1 MKQYLLLRF
10 AFAVWLASLLMTAF
24 AGIESQAQTQVQV
37 QSGTT
42 STQIQIKVTNVTAQ
56 SVSVNIRIP
65 GAVGDIKVHLNGRD
79 VSSRFSTADCDGATC
94 ETATLA
100 EADGFRVAKNVLSVN
115 AGSGMTGRL
124 RFDGISSSASPSTAP
139 QLKAMALTS
148 PQAQPVSGGITS
160 PFLPPTLTLKTLYNG
175 GWNGQVDPTNPWF
188 TVGTQGYPSV
198 QPTNCGGSAIFMAV
212 VLDRQTLVEKTS
224 APESSPQCFANSAA
238 LKTYL
243 SGLNT
248 AGATSDLVIVG
259 SNSGQSPDKGLDLTD
274 IGGSLYGSA
283 NGFAYPAGIMAI
295 GVPGATTGTAY
306 QQWYNSATGYEAA

>member
-1 MKQYLLLRF
+1 MVKLS
-10 AFAVWLASLLMTAF
+10 A
-24 AGIESQAQTQVQV
+24 
-37 QSGTT
+37 
-42 STQIQIKVTNVTAQ
+42 
-56 SVSVNIRIP
+56 
-65 GAVGDIKVHLNGRD
+65 
-79 VSSRFSTADCDGATC
+79 ADCNGATC

-100 EADGFRVAKNVLSVN
+100 EADRFRVAKNVLSVN

-124 RFDGISSSASPSTAP
+124 RFDGTTSSGSPSTSP

-175 GWNGQVDPTNPWF
+175 GWNGQIDPTNPWF

-243 SGLNT
+243 SGLKT
-248 AGATSDLVIVG
+248 AGVTSDLVILA
-259 SNSGQSPDKGLDLTD
+259 SNQNASPDSGLDLTD
-274 IGGSLYGSA
+274 IGGSLYGGGPPSTGSSGGSPI
-283 NGFAYPAGIMAI
+283 NGNYPAGIMAI
-295 GVPGATTGTAY
+295 GVPGASSGTAY
-306 QQWYNSATGYEAA
+306 EQWYASTKGYEAVTPFANGTLQEDAFGNYNFQSSDVFEFTVSPNDPANLSPEHHERYLHQASNALWHYRV